1 MDLTKCL
8 KDKHVIGFQCSTTK
22 EYEIILQEFTDRS
35 NYLAVLGGGC
45 LGEGTR
51 DSESVIN
58 YGTTLY
64 LELPQ
69 VKNGVI
75 TKRTQISYW
84 WLIELRYW
92 FRVTFLAKIFENF
105 NHMK

>member
-8 KDKHVIGFQCSTTK
+8 KDKYVIGFQCSTTK

-45 LGEGTR
+45 LGEGTS
-51 DSESVIN
+51 DSVSVVN
-58 YGTTLY
+58 YGTTLD

-75 TKRTQISYW
+75 IKKNTDKLLVAHRV
-84 WLIELRYW
+84 RYW
-92 FRVTFLAKIFENF
+92 FRVTFFG
-105 NHMK
+105 